1 MDKNVG
7 VNKSLVVEPTIDNA
21 RGYRAPNTDIEDL
34 KDVNVMSPSEML
46 TPGTARNDDSIRVSI
61 ASKQSSHVIPVTD
74 ASPSLISNG
83 FDEAIQFHLSE
94 DFVVNAEEDGKV
106 IEINEELGFI
116 VVQYKSGK
124 IKAISVDTEVVKNSG
139 GGFYLA
145 NKLVPTKAKV
155 GDKFKK
161 DEPLAY
167 HDKYFKYSPTNGLRY
182 AMGAL
187 AKVAFLSTYNTYED
201 AGICTESLANK
212 LATSVTYEESA
223 AFSLT
228 HNILSMVK
236 IGDHVNIGD
245 PLIKYNLSTDDEELA
260 KYLSKLSDA
269 NKEALL
275 EETKNEIKAKH
286 AGEIIAIKV
295 YSLVEPSKLTP
306 SLGEVVKK
314 YFDRNISRKDYLS
327 KFDKSEGIMK
337 AGYLLTGSTEPVKN
351 KYNKIKGISTSVLIE
366 IFIEHKDIPAVGDK
380 IALYSANKQI
390 ISELIPVGFE
400 PYSELHPEEAIEAFS
415 SPGTISRRMTSSSLT
430 IAAGTKCLI
439 ELKRRIKERIKFN

>member
-1 MDKNVG
+1 M
-7 VNKSLVVEPTIDNA
+7 
-21 RGYRAPNTDIEDL
+21 
-34 KDVNVMSPSEML
+34 
-46 TPGTARNDDSIRVSI
+46 
-61 ASKQSSHVIPVTD
+61 
-74 ASPSLISNG
+74 
-83 FDEAIQFHLSE
+83 
-94 DFVVNAEEDGKV
+94 
-106 IEINEELGFI
+106 
-116 VVQYKSGK
+116 
-124 IKAISVDTEVVKNSG
+124 
-139 GGFYLA
+139 
-145 NKLVPTKAKV
+145 VPTKAKV

-167 HDKYFKYSPTNGLRY
+167 HDKYFKYSQTNGLRY

-223 AFSLT
+223 AFSLM

-415 SPGTISRRMTSSSLT
+415 SPGTVSRRMTASSLT